1 MIKGKAL
8 GRVQS
13 SPGEKIQSGQMLCA
27 ARWPVS
33 DGGGGR
39 RGRREREGVGGVGW
53 GVVQEALHLSAGD
66 RNVSLCD
73 VLSISLILQAVL

>member
-13 SPGEKIQSGQMLCA
+13 SPGEKIQSGQMLW
-27 ARWPVS
+27 R
-33 DGGGGR
+33 DGLFQMEEGGGGGL
-39 RGRREREGVGGVGW
+39 RGGAVVVVVGVT
-53 GVVQEALHLSAGD
+53 QEALHLSAGD
-66 RNVSLCD
+66 RNMSLSD

>member
-13 SPGEKIQSGQMLCA
+13 SPGEKIQSGQMLRRDGLFQMEGA
-27 ARWPVS
+27 
-33 DGGGGR
+33 GGGGR
-39 RGRREREGVGGVGW
+39 ERGSGVGW

-73 VLSISLILQAVL
+73 VPSISLILQAVL